1 MEQFDFHRFVL
12 ALKCH
17 FVTTRGTWLR
27 VFSLQFIALFLWQ
40 LFFLWSSFYSRNY
53 TDESAE
59 VVHSIYYN
67 AIDQIAG
74 FSIVFIGIAMLFG
87 AVCMFTGLK
96 STGARAAYLTLPL
109 ANAEKYVVNFL
120 FATLFCALGS
130 FVAYLCADALRVLID
145 LLTGHMVVWSVPYF
159 FDSWTLLTIDNYLT
173 VPLIGFFLLVHAF
186 YMLGGTLLRRQPILL
201 TAMAHVILVYVLI
214 FVWRFGLGY
223 PSMLSQTDTGE
234 VVPTG
239 WYYAVT
245 IGFYLLSVL
254 FYWLSYRIF
263 CRMQVNN
270 HKWLNV

>member
-1 MEQFDFHRFVL
+1 MKQFDFHRFVL

-17 FVTTRGTWLR
+17 FVTTRSIWLR

-173 VPLIGFFLLVHAF
+173 VLLIGFPAGTCVLHA
-186 YMLGGTLLRRQPILL
+186 GRHAVAPSANL
-201 TAMAHVILVYVLI
+201 TDRYGSCHSCLCADIRLAVWPGLSKHAVAH
-214 FVWRFGLGY
+214 GY
-223 PSMLSQTDTGE
+223 G
-234 VVPTG
+234 
-239 WYYAVT
+239 
-245 IGFYLLSVL
+245 
-254 FYWLSYRIF
+254 
-263 CRMQVNN
+263 
-270 HKWLNV
+270 